1 MFINKNVKTNN
12 PQGVHKMTE
21 TEIPFNKWSIERIA
35 QGRKFC
41 TSRHKRYT
49 EDDRVGYI
57 SPLMD
62 FGYIKKYLWK
72 LEGADSPEELQQVIE
87 DIYKRKVPD
96 DEMFYVHFGD
106 FR

>member
-1 MFINKNVKTNN
+1 
-12 PQGVHKMTE
+12 
-21 TEIPFNKWSIERIA
+21 
-35 QGRKFC
+35 
-41 TSRHKRYT
+41 
-49 EDDRVGYI
+49 
-57 SPLMD
+57 MD